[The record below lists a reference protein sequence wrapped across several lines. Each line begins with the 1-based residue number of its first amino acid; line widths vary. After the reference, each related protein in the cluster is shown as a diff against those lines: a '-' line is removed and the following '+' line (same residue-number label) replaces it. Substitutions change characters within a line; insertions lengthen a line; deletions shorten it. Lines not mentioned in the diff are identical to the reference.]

1 VSNALSQVLVAIT
14 SSFEVTVLKSDVY
27 LPEKPVCASGGEK
40 GMVKEVLQ
48 SKQEEK
54 VNVVMI

>member
-1 VSNALSQVLVAIT
+1 MVIT
-14 SSFEVTVLKSDVY
+14 ICYTFISKIQEDNWLIVVY
-27 LPEKPVCASGGEK
+27 KQEKPVCASGGEK